1 MYRLIAILIC
11 CLFTFAKCGKDCDD
25 CGKLS
30 ESSYGIINKLNHDV
44 KIRFDRNDS
53 FQTTLQPNDT
63 SQIWKAVIDP
73 VGGSCNGYFS
83 NYNINGSFPFSAES
97 ITILFDNESITFS
110 RCQYPENCSFSI
122 FEPNSMGSDGIA
134 YFEVDSLSLCL
145 K

>member
-11 CLFTFAKCGKDCDD
+11 CLFTFAKCGNCDG
-25 CGKLS
+25 CGDLP

-53 FQTTLQPNDT
+53 CQTTLQPNDT
-63 SQIWKAVIDP
+63 SQIWQAVIDP

-97 ITILFDNESITFS
+97 ITILFDNESITFW
-110 RCQYPENCSFSI
+110 RLSI
-122 FEPNSMGSDGIA
+122 PGKLLIFNIRT
-134 YFEVDSLSLCL
+134 
-145 K
+145 

>member
-11 CLFTFAKCGKDCDD
+11 CLFTFAKCGNCDG
-25 CGKLS
+25 CGDLP

-44 KIRFDRNDS
+44 KIRFSDS

-63 SQIWKAVIDP
+63 SQLWKATINP
-73 VGGSCNGYFS
+73 VGGLCNGYFLK
-83 NYNINGSFPFSAES
+83 YTINGSFPFTAES
-97 ITILFDNESITFS
+97 ITILFDNESITFW

-122 FEPNSMGSDGIA
+122 FEPKSWGSDGIA